1 MKMKTSTYI
10 CYTKKEDVR
19 KNSSS
24 GGIFYEL
31 AKHMIEQENAV
42 VYGAGFDTDFSV
54 VHMRAENV
62 EDMKKLMRSKYV
74 QSDMADNFLRVK
86 EDLMNGRQVLFV
98 GTPCQVKGLHQFLN
112 IANISAEQ
120 LTTVDFVCHGV
131 PSPQVW
137 KDYLHAL
144 SMKSQSGV
152 KDVNF
157 RDKRNGWHDY
167 CMKISFEN
175 KKEYVKSHYTD
186 EYMFY
191 YLRDYMMRDSCYQC
205 HFRTAGNRASDIT
218 IADAWTAE
226 REPKKLDRG
235 KSQVF
240 VNTEKG
246 EQLLQNVTQYIYIYI
261 YRSRTEEEREE
272 DIAQKADYQKKME
285 LKDRFFKDYQK
296 TGFSKE
302 FRKKYY
308 GGKNLMKNKIKHFL
322 YQTGIGNKIK

>member
-1 MKMKTSTYI
+1 MKTSTYI

-31 AKHMIEQENAV
+31 AKYMIEQENAV

-54 VHMRAENV
+54 VHMRAENI

-120 LTTVDFVCHGV
+120 LITVDFVCHGV

-261 YRSRTEEEREE
+261 YIEVG
-272 DIAQKADYQKKME
+272 Q
-285 LKDRFFKDYQK
+285 
-296 TGFSKE
+296 
-302 FRKKYY
+302 RKKEKKISRRKLIIRKRWSL
-308 GGKNLMKNKIKHFL
+308 KNVFLKITKRQVFQKNSERNIMAVKIL
-322 YQTGIGNKIK
+322 